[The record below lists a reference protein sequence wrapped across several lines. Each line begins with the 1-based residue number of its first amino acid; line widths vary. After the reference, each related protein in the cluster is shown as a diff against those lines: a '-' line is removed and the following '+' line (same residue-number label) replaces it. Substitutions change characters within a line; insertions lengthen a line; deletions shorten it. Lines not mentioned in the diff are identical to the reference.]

1 MSSVTVP
8 TSRLAQLAQGIP
20 RPFWALLVGTFIT
33 RAGSFVMPLL
43 FVYLTQRRGLELPL
57 AGGIVA
63 LYGFGALLGS
73 VLGGA
78 LADRYG
84 RRFTM
89 LTSYLVS
96 ATFLL
101 LLGVSEALPT
111 IALSTFAFALAA
123 DLGRPATLALM
134 ADIIPSEHRLKAF
147 SMIYWVINLG
157 VSFAAVIG
165 GYMAT
170 RNFAALFIG
179 DAASTLVLALIIW
192 RFVPETRPE
201 PVRHAAKAGSL
212 LTPFFDRR
220 FAPFLVLNLLVATVF
235 FLHLSVQ
242 PDDMN
247 HKGLSTEDY
256 GLSIATNGVLIV
268 LLQPFIT
275 RLQSGWRHAHA
286 LALAALLTGVG
297 FGLNAWA
304 HSLPAYVGAVAVWTL
319 GEILFAPVNSTV
331 VAQLSPENLRG
342 RYQGSF
348 TLTWGLASMLAP
360 VLGASLIPLIG
371 HRGVWLG
378 AVVVGALA
386 AVGHLTISARVLPKD
401 AKGE

>member
-1 MSSVTVP
+1 MRSATVP
-8 TSRLAQLAQGIP
+8 TTRFAQLAQGIP

-43 FVYLTQRRGLELPL
+43 FVYLTQRRGLELPI

-63 LYGFGALLGS
+63 LYGLGALLGS

-89 LTSYLVS
+89 LASYLTG

-101 LLGVSEALPT
+101 LLGVADALPT
-111 IALSTFAFALAA
+111 IALSTFVFALAS
-123 DLGRPATLALM
+123 DMSRPATLALM

-170 RNFAALFIG
+170 RNFAVLFIG
-179 DAASTLVLALIIW
+179 DAVSTLLLALIIW
-192 RFVPETRPE
+192 RFVPETRPQAVKHE
-201 PVRHAAKAGSL
+201 AKAGSL
-212 LTPFFDRR
+212 LTPFVDRR
-220 FAPFLVLNLLVATVF
+220 FAPFLVLNLMVATVF

-242 PDDMN
+242 PDDMT

-256 GLSIATNGVLIV
+256 GLSIATNGELIV
-268 LLQPFIT
+268 LLHPFLP
-275 RLQSGWRHAHA
+275 RLQAGWRHAHA
-286 LALAALLTGVG
+286 LALASLLTGVG
-297 FGLNAWA
+297 FALNTWA
-304 HSLPAYVGAVAVWTL
+304 STLPAYVGAVAVWTL

-378 AVVVGALA
+378 GLALGTLA